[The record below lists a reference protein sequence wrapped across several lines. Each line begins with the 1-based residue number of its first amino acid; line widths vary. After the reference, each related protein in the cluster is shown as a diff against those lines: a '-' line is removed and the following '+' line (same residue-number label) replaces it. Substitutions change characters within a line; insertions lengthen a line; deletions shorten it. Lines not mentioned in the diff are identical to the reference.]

1 MFQCFIFFSKV
12 ESVTIIIIFEIDL
25 SVKAMCV
32 KMICFAVKVT
42 KFVIYAKSILR
53 HFAVRFVNITKGS
66 LKRTDVRSIK

>member
-1 MFQCFIFFSKV
+1 MFQFFFSKV
-12 ESVTIIIIFEIDL
+12 ESVTIINNFEIDFKI
-25 SVKAMCV
+25 VKAKCV

-66 LKRTDVRSIK
+66 FKRIDVPSVK